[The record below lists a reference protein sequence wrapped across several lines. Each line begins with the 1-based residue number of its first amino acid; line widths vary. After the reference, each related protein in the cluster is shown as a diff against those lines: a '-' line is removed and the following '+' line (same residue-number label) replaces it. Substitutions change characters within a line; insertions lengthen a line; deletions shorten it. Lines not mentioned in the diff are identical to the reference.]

1 MVLSFTNALS
11 FSLMEPHSGFHINK
25 KTMRYELTDLRVFHA
40 ICQEGNVSRGAA
52 RCHLSPSSASL
63 RIKALEE
70 ALGTALFVRH
80 ARGVVPTAAGE
91 IMLEH
96 VQRCVAGLVQM
107 EGDLAP
113 FAQGLSGRLTV
124 LANNNVL
131 HSFLPQDLAAFL
143 ASYPDVR
150 IHLQE
155 RMGTDIIPAV
165 AEGRADVGI
174 VAVDTD
180 HPQLFFYPYREDYF
194 VVLLPRRHAFS
205 QHRSLRFSDCLN
217 HPFISLQT
225 GTALHTYLT
234 NQAVLLGGR
243 LDVRVQVT
251 GFGAIAALVAS
262 GAGLAILPRSAVTP
276 QDEAHTVIAAL
287 DEPWAL
293 RQHRVCVKRDAPR
306 HWLREQFVAQ
316 LCPDAPAV
324 SLARI

>member
-1 MVLSFTNALS
+1 
-11 FSLMEPHSGFHINK
+11 
-25 KTMRYELTDLRVFHA
+25 MRYELTDLRVFHA

-107 EGDLAP
+107 EADLAP

-180 HPQLFFYPYREDYF
+180 HPQLFFYPYREDHF

-205 QHRSLRFSDCLN
+205 RRRSLRFSDCLS

-234 NQAVLLGGR
+234 NQAALLGGR

-262 GAGLAILPRSAVTP
+262 GAGLAILPRSAVTS
-276 QDEAHTVIAAL
+276 QDEEHTVIAAL

-316 LCPDAPAV
+316 LCPDAAAEN
-324 SLARI
+324 LART

>member
-1 MVLSFTNALS
+1 
-11 FSLMEPHSGFHINK
+11 
-25 KTMRYELTDLRVFHA
+25 MRYELTDLRVFHA

-63 RIKALEE
+63 RIKGLEE

-107 EGDLAP
+107 EADLAP

-143 ASYPDVR
+143 ASYPDIR

-174 VAVDTD
+174 VAVDSD
-180 HPQLFFYPYREDYF
+180 HPQLSFYPYREDHF

-234 NQAVLLGGR
+234 NQAALLGGR

-262 GAGLAILPRSAVTP
+262 GAGLAILPRSVVTP
-276 QDEAHTVIAAL
+276 QDEEHTVIATL

-316 LCPDAPAV
+316 LCPGATAV
-324 SLARI
+324 G

>member
-1 MVLSFTNALS
+1 M
-11 FSLMEPHSGFHINK
+11 H
-25 KTMRYELTDLRVFHA
+25 YELTDLKVFLA
-40 ICQEGNVSRGAA
+40 VFQEGNVSRGAA
-52 RCHLSPSSASL
+52 RCHLAPSSASL

-70 ALGTALFVRH
+70 LLGTSLFVRH

-96 VQRCVAGLVQM
+96 VQRCLAGLSQM
-107 EGDLAP
+107 EADLAP
-113 FAQGLSGRLTV
+113 FAQGLTGHLTV

-174 VAVDTD
+174 VAVDSD
-180 HPQLFFYPYREDYF
+180 HPQLSFHAYREDRF
-194 VVLLPRRHAFS
+194 VVLLPRRHVLA
-205 QHRSLRFSDCLN
+205 HRSALRFSDCLEY
-217 HPFISLQT
+217 PLISLQT
-225 GTALHTYLT
+225 GTPLHTYLAS
-234 NQAVLLGGR
+234 QAARLGAR

-251 GFGAIAALVAS
+251 GFSAIAALVAS
-262 GAGLAILPRSAVTP
+262 GAGLAILPRSAVLP
-276 QDEAHTVIAAL
+276 QDEESIVMAVL

-293 RQHRVCVKRDAPR
+293 RQHRVCVRRDAPR
-306 HWLREQFVAQ
+306 HWLREQFIAQ
-316 LCPDAPAV
+316 LCPA
-324 SLARI
+324 SLQGS